1 MANTS
6 EHDLIVKYA
15 GKKGGGASGQLVIDD
30 VEMSTSRDNRVR
42 HGIGNE
48 NPQYIEEGNKT
59 YTFSTTTM
67 MNTAAAQALKD
78 IRDGNARA
86 DTVYIKDDDV
96 ITEQAETFVWNDLTF
111 SSSDDG
117 DTTVSIDAD
126 LLGITDTVN

>member
-48 NPQYIEEGNKT
+48 NPQYIKKVT
-59 YTFSTTTM
+59 KRTPFP
-67 MNTAAAQALKD
+67 
-78 IRDGNARA
+78 RRR
-86 DTVYIKDDDV
+86 
-96 ITEQAETFVWNDLTF
+96 
-111 SSSDDG
+111 
-117 DTTVSIDAD
+117 
-126 LLGITDTVN
+126 